1 MKKTI
6 GLLALCMTAAG
17 ANAATTIDLSQLS
30 PTNPGT
36 IQVDLSG
43 NFSYVAGSLSP
54 NAAFTSSFTFNLM
67 QPNGSILEGT
77 YPNRVLKL
85 DYWQNAQASVDT
97 SNQHTEST
105 HDELNFWD
113 NHLGVTEAEID
124 RNGFTGLVTA
134 DIYDFVALSG
144 SSADV
149 QFDSVTDEL
158 TQGIEYS
165 MIAIFDKDT
174 FVIDPNTPLDYAD
187 FFAANPIF
195 LGFQI
200 QKVTNGVE
208 DFRGAGEL
216 SSLVVSS
223 VPVTS
228 VPVPSAVWLFGS
240 ALAGL
245 VLPFRKR
252 T

>member
-6 GLLALCMTAAG
+6 GLLALCMTTVG
-17 ANAATTIDLSQLS
+17 ANAATTVDLSQLS
-30 PTNPGT
+30 QTNPGT
-36 IQVDLSG
+36 VQMDLSG
-43 NFSYVAGSLSP
+43 NFSNVAGSISSG
-54 NAAFTSSFTFNLM
+54 AAFTSRFTFNLM

-85 DYWQNAQASVDT
+85 DYWQNAQASVDA
-97 SNQHTEST
+97 SNQHAEST

-158 TQGIEYS
+158 TQGTEFS
-165 MIAIFDKDT
+165 MIALFDKDT
-174 FVIDPNTPLDYAD
+174 FVIDPNTPLNYAD
-187 FFAANPIF
+187 IFSANPIF
-195 LGFQI
+195 LGFQL
-200 QKVTNGVE
+200 QKVTNGIE
-208 DFRGAGEL
+208 DFRAAGEL
-216 SSLVVSS
+216 SSLTISS
-223 VPVTS
+223 VPLPAS
-228 VPVPSAVWLFGS
+228 VWLFGS
-240 ALAGL
+240 AIAGIGFRL
-245 VLPFRKR
+245 RKR
-252 T
+252 A